1 MSLQGEIHIS
11 GLFTCDKTIKKRE
24 QRDRDRR
31 GAHIN
36 KCNKWVMFY
45 FLN

>member
-11 GLFTCDKTIKKRE
+11 GLFTCDQTIKKRE

-31 GAHIN
+31 GAQIN
-36 KCNKWVMFY
+36 TCSKWVMFY